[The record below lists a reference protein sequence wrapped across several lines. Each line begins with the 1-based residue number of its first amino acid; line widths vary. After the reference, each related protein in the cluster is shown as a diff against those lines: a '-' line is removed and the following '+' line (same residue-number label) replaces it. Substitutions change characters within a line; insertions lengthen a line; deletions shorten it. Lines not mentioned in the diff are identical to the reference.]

1 MPFPLH
7 DIRNNPRST
16 YARVP
21 QAMAQFVLKI
31 EKLCHIM
38 RPTPILEMARL
49 RSPSPIMAPDFALFL
64 FFCGFP
70 GFLGGVSSFL
80 GVFRFFLGVFL
91 VFLGCFW
98 FSWGVLGF
106 LGGVP
111 GFRGVFLV
119 FLGCSWFSWE
129 CSGIFGG
136 VPGFSGVPEC
146 SVMFRCSGVPCSGV
160 PGSTTCR
167 RIGVDVA
174 S

>member
-1 MPFPLH
+1 
-7 DIRNNPRST
+7 
-16 YARVP
+16 
-21 QAMAQFVLKI
+21 
-31 EKLCHIM
+31 
-38 RPTPILEMARL
+38 
-49 RSPSPIMAPDFALFL
+49 MAPDFALFL

-98 FSWGVLGF
+98 FSWGVPGF

-129 CSGIFGG
+129 CSGFLG
-136 VPGFSGVPEC
+136 GVPEC

-160 PGSTTCR
+160 PVFLQVLHAGYAALHGNDKEINRYNNSKRKINLHCHGTVAR
-167 RIGVDVA
+167 RERHSV
-174 S
+174 